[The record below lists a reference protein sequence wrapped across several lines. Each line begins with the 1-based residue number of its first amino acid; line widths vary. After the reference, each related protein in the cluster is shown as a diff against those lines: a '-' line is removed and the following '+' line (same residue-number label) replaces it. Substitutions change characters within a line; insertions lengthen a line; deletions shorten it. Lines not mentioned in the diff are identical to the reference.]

1 MKGLGKVLREI
12 SIHPFRLD
20 GSSESFIRRATLPP
34 GFEWF
39 ALDSSRELIV
49 RLCYDLVWQEIEN
62 AFLDWRS
69 KRLVGKEIK
78 YNRVLILGNSGI
90 GILKFLH
97 RSSSEEKI
105 SCAD

>member
-1 MKGLGKVLREI
+1 MSYLGTETKKGLGKLLREI

-49 RLCYDLVWQEIEN
+49 NCAMIWFGKKLKMRSLIGDPNVW
-62 AFLDWRS
+62 WVR
-69 KRLVGKEIK
+69 K
-78 YNRVLILGNSGI
+78 
-90 GILKFLH
+90 
-97 RSSSEEKI
+97 
-105 SCAD
+105 